1 MTNSRLLAI
10 LLATA
15 MLAGAGCSKKAVKTD
30 DAMASDG
37 TTTNVEQA
45 SDGMDSLSLT
55 DPQSILANRVIYFD
69 FDSSQVRSDF
79 NDLLAAHGK
88 YLSTHPDQK
97 LTLEGHADERGSR
110 EYNIALGERRGQSV
124 SQTLVLNGASASQI
138 NVISYGEEKAMEM
151 GHEESSWSKNRRV
164 EMKYA
169 GY

>member
-30 DAMASDG
+30 AMASESG
-37 TTTNVEQA
+37 TTTTEPA
-45 SDGMDSLSLT
+45 GDGMDSMSLT

-88 YLSTHPDQK
+88 YLSGHPDQK

-124 SQTLVLNGASASQI
+124 SQTLILNGASAGQI